1 MDELTDIYKRI
12 EYLRNNGVKMKEI
25 ADRVDMAPSV
35 LSALYSSVLPAYIDL
50 LKTRTPDE
58 ALDEAL
64 ALVNNVS
71 KKRLLNNVGSVRL
84 LLQEMEPDVQS
95 EAESG
100 NSFIKLLGKEAKESV
115 QEVYNYSGMYLS
127 YSLSSSTDSLKIEPY
142 MICASE
148 NNEYVKVGMINA
160 YKSVHWGSGIISNH
174 QNSYLMFNER
184 DLLQFALVTIYL
196 QLPHYEFPNMLKGLY
211 LCLDYNHNPIARRI
225 VLVKQSDSTDVNQ
238 FLEME
243 GCLVPRAELTPE
255 LEVYYNY
262 TCQEGD
268 YIKTCTVPSPKLDE
282 TDLERE
288 KKMLKI

>member
-95 EAESG
+95 EAENG

-115 QEVYNYSGMYLS
+115 QEV
-127 YSLSSSTDSLKIEPY
+127 
-142 MICASE
+142 C
-148 NNEYVKVGMINA
+148 
-160 YKSVHWGSGIISNH
+160 NH

-184 DLLQFALVTIYL
+184 DLPQFALVTIYL

>member
-95 EAESG
+95 EAT
-100 NSFIKLLGKEAKESV
+100 L
-115 QEVYNYSGMYLS
+115 
-127 YSLSSSTDSLKIEPY
+127 LSSCWGKRRRSL
-142 MICASE
+142 CRRC
-148 NNEYVKVGMINA
+148 
-160 YKSVHWGSGIISNH
+160 III
-174 QNSYLMFNER
+174 
-184 DLLQFALVTIYL
+184 AVCILVTVCRL
-196 QLPHYEFPNMLKGLY
+196 LR
-211 LCLDYNHNPIARRI
+211 IA
-225 VLVKQSDSTDVNQ
+225 
-238 FLEME
+238 
-243 GCLVPRAELTPE
+243 
-255 LEVYYNY
+255 
-262 TCQEGD
+262 
-268 YIKTCTVPSPKLDE
+268 
-282 TDLERE
+282 
-288 KKMLKI
+288 

>member
-50 LKTRTPDE
+50 LKTRTQDE

-71 KKRLLNNVGSVRL
+71 KKRLLNNVSSVRI

-95 EAESG
+95 EADSG
-100 NSFIKLLGKEAKESV
+100 NSFIKLLGKGNERIRAGV
-115 QEVYNYSGMYLS
+115 FNYSGTYLS

-148 NNEYVKVGMINA
+148 NNEYVKMG
-160 YKSVHWGSGIISNH
+160 H
-174 QNSYLMFNER
+174 
-184 DLLQFALVTIYL
+184 D
-196 QLPHYEFPNMLKGLY
+196 
-211 LCLDYNHNPIARRI
+211 
-225 VLVKQSDSTDVNQ
+225 
-238 FLEME
+238 
-243 GCLVPRAELTPE
+243 
-255 LEVYYNY
+255 
-262 TCQEGD
+262 
-268 YIKTCTVPSPKLDE
+268 
-282 TDLERE
+282 
-288 KKMLKI
+288 

>member
-12 EYLRNNGVKMKEI
+12 EYLLNNGVKMKEI

-58 ALDEAL
+58 ALDDAL

-71 KKRLLNNVGSVRL
+71 KKRLLNNVSSMRI
-84 LLQEMEPDVQS
+84 LLQEMEPEQQN
-95 EAESG
+95 EADSG
-100 NSFIKLLGKEAKESV
+100 
-115 QEVYNYSGMYLS
+115 
-127 YSLSSSTDSLKIEPY
+127 
-142 MICASE
+142 
-148 NNEYVKVGMINA
+148 
-160 YKSVHWGSGIISNH
+160 
-174 QNSYLMFNER
+174 SYLMFNER
-184 DLLQFALVTIYL
+184 DLPQFALVTIYL
-196 QLPHYEFPNMLKGLY
+196 QLPHYEFPTMLKGLY

-225 VLVKQSDSTDVNQ
+225 VLVKQSDSTDIRT

-243 GCLVPRAELTPE
+243 SKLVPKAELTPE
-255 LEVYYNY
+255 LEAYYNY
-262 TCQEGD
+262 TCREGD

-288 KKMLKI
+288 KKMLTI

>member
-95 EAESG
+95 EAENG

-115 QEVYNYSGMYLS
+115 QEVYLILAIAIWAGMYWVS
-127 YSLSSSTDSLKIEPY
+127 KIGRASCRERVSSP
-142 MICASE
+142 
-148 NNEYVKVGMINA
+148 V
-160 YKSVHWGSGIISNH
+160 
-174 QNSYLMFNER
+174 
-184 DLLQFALVTIYL
+184 
-196 QLPHYEFPNMLKGLY
+196 
-211 LCLDYNHNPIARRI
+211 
-225 VLVKQSDSTDVNQ
+225 
-238 FLEME
+238 
-243 GCLVPRAELTPE
+243 
-255 LEVYYNY
+255 
-262 TCQEGD
+262 
-268 YIKTCTVPSPKLDE
+268 
-282 TDLERE
+282 
-288 KKMLKI
+288 

>member
-95 EAESG
+95 EAENG

-148 NNEYVKVGMINA
+148 
-160 YKSVHWGSGIISNH
+160 
-174 QNSYLMFNER
+174 
-184 DLLQFALVTIYL
+184 
-196 QLPHYEFPNMLKGLY
+196 HYEFPNMLKGLY